1 MNEVIEQENTLI
13 AQAIETV
20 NATVKLLDELF
31 ELGDE

>member
-13 AQAIETV
+13 AQAIV
-20 NATVKLLDELF
+20 MINATVKLLDELF

>member
-13 AQAIETV
+13 AQTIV
-20 NATVKLLDELF
+20 MINATVKLLDELF